1 MPTVGV
7 VLSGCGYLD
16 GAEIYE
22 ATLTLLSLDRR
33 GVAYQ
38 CLAPDLPQMHV
49 VNHKTG
55 EVTSESRNVLVEA
68 ARIARGKI
76 EPLSDDWLDK
86 LDAVIFPGGFGA
98 AKNYC
103 DFAVNGESCTMHPL
117 VESFVRKAVQTKKPI
132 GVICISPVV
141 LARALKGLDFHPQ
154 LTVGKVSGA
163 SQAVDSFGSH
173 HVECAVTDCV
183 VDHKLRVVSTPAFMF
198 SARISEVAIGIDKLV
213 EQIAAYVSAVS
224 TVKVA

>member
-1 MPTVGV
+1 MAKVGV

-22 ATLTLLSLDRR
+22 ATLTLLALDRR
-33 GVAYQ
+33 GIAYQ
-38 CLAPDLPQMHV
+38 CLAPDVAQMHV

-55 EVTSESRNVLVEA
+55 EPTNESRNVLIEA

-76 EPLSDDWLDK
+76 EPLDLSWLDK

-103 DFAVNGESCTMHPL
+103 DFAINGEECSIHPL
-117 VESFVRKAVQTKKPI
+117 VESFMREAVAKRKPL

-141 LARALKGLDFHPQ
+141 LARALKGTDAHPQ
-154 LTVGKVSGA
+154 ITVGKLSGA
-163 SQAVDSFGSH
+163 SRAIDAFGSK
-173 HVECAVTDCV
+173 HVTCPVTECV
-183 VDHKLRVVSTPAFMF
+183 VDTELKIVSTPAFMYD
-198 SARISEVAIGIDKLV
+198 ARVSEVEQGIDKLV
-213 EQIAAYVSAVS
+213 AQIAVLLEA
-224 TVKVA
+224 